1 MRYVPRHRAERNSR
15 SRLAVATVGA
25 AAAVAVPVV
34 GGATSPASAADGST
48 WYELAQCESG
58 GDWSNNTGNGYY
70 GGLQFSSST
79 WSSFGGGQYASTAD
93 QASRGVQIAIAEKV
107 LDAQG
112 WGAWPACS
120 AELGLSEAD
129 AAGTAPAPESDSGS
143 DSGSDRTQE
152 ETSRDQDRSSL
163 QTSGSYTVVAGDTLS
178 KIAQAKGI
186 DGGWRAL
193 YEANRDVVDDPTLIY
208 VGEQL
213 QLPG

>member
-15 SRLAVATVGA
+15 SRIAVASVGA

-48 WYELAQCESG
+48 WDKLAQCESG
-58 GDWSNNTGNGYY
+58 GDWSINTGNGYY

-79 WSSFGGGQYASTAD
+79 WSSFGGGQYASSAD
-93 QASRGVQIAIAEKV
+93 QASRTQQIAIAEKV
-107 LDAQG
+107 LDTQG

-120 AELGLSEAD
+120 AELGLTEAD
-129 AAGTAPAPESDSGS
+129 ASGTAAAPGP
-143 DSGSDRTQE
+143 DRTQE
-152 ETSRDQDRSSL
+152 EPSRDQDRSSSDE
-163 QTSGSYTVVAGDTLS
+163 TSGAYTVVAGDTLS

-193 YEANRDVVDDPTLIY
+193 YDANRDVVDDPTLIY
-208 VGEQL
+208 VGEEL
-213 QLPG
+213 QLPS

>member
-1 MRYVPRHRAERNSR
+1 MRYVPRHRAVRKSR
-15 SRLAVATVGA
+15 SRIAAASVGA

-48 WYELAQCESG
+48 WDKLAQCESG
-58 GDWSNNTGNGYY
+58 GDWSINTGNGYY
-70 GGLQFSSST
+70 GGLQFSPST
-79 WSSFGGGQYASTAD
+79 WSSFGGGQYASSAD
-93 QASRGVQIAIAEKV
+93 QASRTQQIAIAEKV
-107 LDAQG
+107 LDTQG

-120 AELGLSEAD
+120 AELGLTEAD
-129 AAGTAPAPESDSGS
+129 AEGGSTPAPEPERSDEGP
-143 DSGSDRTQE
+143 
-152 ETSRDQDRSSL
+152 SRDQDRESTES
-163 QTSGSYTVVAGDTLS
+163 TNSTGGGYTVQSGDTLS

-193 YEANRDVVDDPTLIY
+193 YKANQDVVDDPTLIY

>member
-1 MRYVPRHRAERNSR
+1 MRRGLART
-15 SRLAVATVGA
+15 AVALAGGAVVATGMLATGGA
-25 AAAVAVPVV
+25 ANAATGWDEVA
-34 GGATSPASAADGST
+34 A
-48 WYELAQCESG
+48 CESG
-58 GDWSNNTGNGYY
+58 GDWSINTGNGYY

-93 QASRGVQIAIAEKV
+93 QASRGEQIAIAEKV

-120 AELGLSEAD
+120 AELGLSESD

>member
-48 WYELAQCESG
+48 WDELAQCESG
-58 GDWSNNTGNGYY
+58 GDWSINTGNGYY

-93 QASRGVQIAIAEKV
+93 QASRGEQIAIAEKV